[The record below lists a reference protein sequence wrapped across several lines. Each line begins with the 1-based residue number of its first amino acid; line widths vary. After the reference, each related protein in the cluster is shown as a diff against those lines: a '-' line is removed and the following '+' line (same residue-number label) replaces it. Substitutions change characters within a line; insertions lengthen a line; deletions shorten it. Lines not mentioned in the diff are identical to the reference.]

1 VGQNRELSRFPNA
14 ITVLD
19 NGNVAIGTT
28 SFSEGTQPT
37 GTISIIPNSSVSSGP
52 LIQFASNGRIRPAAL
67 TERLSIDGNALFLN
81 STFSGNII
89 MATGGGNVGIGTTSP
104 GVKLTLYG
112 GEMRW
117 GFTSDLGSL
126 SYTDNKP
133 MLASVGATDFLFYT
147 NATERMRISS
157 SGNIGMGVSNP
168 SVRLDVSGIARIV
181 MPADPV
187 GGTVTSKILSYS
199 PSPFGLVFRGYSSGT
214 HSIQSQR
221 ESNDAELYGLTLQP
235 LGGNVAIGNTSPL
248 QGLGRTLTVEGTGIF
263 QANIGGGSYNENLR
277 LNRTANG
284 YSAIAM
290 GGSYNSVNG
299 TANGQWTLV
308 AAPVGLGYKFYLDY
322 AGTETFTVTT
332 SGQIRQNNVGIVQVV
347 PIGPTATNIS
357 YSGTINGQY
366 AVGSTSIPSAARWV
380 FADVFVTANISDHQ
394 NFMLTRSNFGAQKT
408 WVDTRGNN
416 PANEFGNLTQDD
428 VTFITY
434 FGESDGFTSNYGLW
448 KAGLLIPSS
457 GRNIW
462 INNYGNSGS
471 SGYLYFIV
479 RGYSL

>member
-1 VGQNRELSRFPNA
+1 VFSPIFPLHISA
-14 ITVLD
+14 SYSKT
-19 NGNVAIGTT
+19 TT
-28 SFSEGTQPT
+28 SGTAQMF
-37 GTISIIPNSSVSSGP
+37 ISTNEAT
-52 LIQFASNGRIRPAAL
+52 ASNPFGLRFQVFGGASLAARYATL
-67 TERLSIDGNALFLN
+67 QTTDYNSADG
-81 STFSGNII
+81 GNIVLQP
-89 MATGGGNVGIGTTSP
+89 GGGNVGIGTTNPATLLQVVGTGP
-104 GVKLTLYG
+104 GAVGTISIRG
-112 GEMRW
+112 
-117 GFTSDLGSL
+117 TSGHLGYQDSAGTFKGWVG
-126 SYTDNKP
+126 YFN
-133 MLASVGATDFLFYT
+133 GATHGTDVDLNIKTGYKEASNIRFSVNGDTGEVVRF
-147 NATERMRISS
+147 AS
-157 SGNIGMGVSNP
+157 SGN
-168 SVRLDVSGIARIV
+168 
-181 MPADPV
+181 V
-187 GGTVTSKILSYS
+187 G
-199 PSPFGLVFRGYSSGT
+199 
-214 HSIQSQR
+214 
-221 ESNDAELYGLTLQP
+221 
-235 LGGNVAIGNTSPL
+235 IGNSSPL
-248 QGLGRTLTVEGTGIF
+248 QALGRTLTVEGTGIF
-263 QANIGGGSYNENLR
+263 QANISGGNYNENLR
-277 LNRTANG
+277 LNRSGNG
-284 YSAIAM
+284 YSSIAM
-290 GGSYNSVNG
+290 GGSYNSVSG
-299 TANGQWTLV
+299 TATGQWTLV
-308 AAPVGLGYKFYLDY
+308 AAPVGLGYKFYLEY